1 MADFK
6 ISQLAS
12 ANVVNKDD
20 LIYLIQN
27 DTDFNVKASTLF
39 ASITDP
45 TLSGN
50 IIVSGP
56 VQTLNAAGAV
66 SITTT
71 RTDLY
76 GGKSANTSAVA
87 NGSILPTTVFLY
99 TEGVSA
105 SGRGIKFVDGTPTN
119 KLFYARHLQGKI
131 YLSTASGTVFSHP
144 PEDWVG
150 PTGLRPFATEL
161 AFVKGAT
168 YTFDVSDAS
177 LASNV
182 INLSTSIDGTNTLGT
197 AYTPGV
203 TKNGNSGTPG
213 ANIVFTVPNVTV
225 DTGGLA
231 VLDIAQ
237 GVDGQLKII
246 NLVRTDGGRYVLSSN
261 LQNNLAVELR
271 KSGDSAFL
279 MYSSNGWILVGSNP
293 GLVTSFSGTSD
304 DIPEGAKLY
313 FTNARARAAIT
324 ASDNTIL
331 YDNTTGTIRANI
343 LALSNINLANIIPD
357 TNSVP
362 EGLNLYYTNNRVRS
376 NVIALLPTLA
386 GSGISIAANGQIS
399 ATVGGGNV
407 IATSIVGLNTA
418 NVTESVSNL
427 YYTNARVYANVIGLL
442 NAKANVVD
450 LTTANVIESTN
461 NLYYTNARVSSNV
474 IALLPTLAGSGI
486 SIAANGQIS
495 ASANVT
501 ISGIVGLNTANVTES
516 VSNLYYTN
524 ARVYAN
530 VIGLLNTKANVVDLT
545 TSNVVE
551 GNNLYYTNARVS
563 SNVIA
568 LLPTLAGSGIS
579 IAANGQ
585 ISASANV
592 TISSIVGLNT
602 ANVAESASNLYYT
615 NARVYSNVIGF
626 LPTLA
631 GTGIS
636 IAANGQ
642 ISASASAPTAQT
654 VIGLNTANVAESV
667 SNLYYTNARVYA
679 NVIGLLNA
687 KANTVDLTTANVIE
701 STGNL
706 YFTNA
711 RVYANVISLLN
722 EKANVVDLTTSNVAE
737 GNNLYYTNARVL
749 SNVSQMSINVFAD
762 VDITGIVAN
771 GILLWNGTGFIAGP
785 PSSITQSNIT
795 QFSVNVANTV
805 LSISNFTTSN
815 LAEGINLY
823 FTNARVISAIEGA
836 NLTIANAN
844 SAATANTAIFAQ
856 TANVANTVTT
866 ISNFTTSNL
875 AEGNNLYFTN
885 ARAIAAIQPSIAE
898 LRALTSNFA
907 SNVLYVA
914 QNGNDAN
921 DGRSYGNAFAN
932 IHVAL
937 AAATQWTTVF
947 LKSGDY
953 RLYNQPVTIPRRV
966 ALVGDNLRTTTVRPS
981 QPSVDMFYVNNA
993 CYVTGIT
1000 FRDHV
1005 APSAVF
1011 SYNPNGSAGQIVT
1024 SPYIQNCSSIT
1035 TTGTGMRVDGRFVSG
1050 LRSMVCDAYTQTNEG
1065 GIGIHM
1071 LNQGYTQ
1078 LVSVFT
1084 ICCHI
1089 AILCESGG
1097 FCSVTNSNASF
1108 GTYAL
1113 WADGVSPPLYYGTVQ
1128 TGNSEAVNELTL
1140 SNLTIRPNYGDSVLF
1155 ANYDQAKCSRDT
1167 GLIVD
1172 SLAFDL
1178 AYGGN
1183 SQSNFAGLQYWS
1195 QTASAIPNQSVETLD
1210 AINFALGLAIDAS
1223 KGETLLNVYQVGVPA
1238 INGVAGTIAEADIV
1252 SNLNVLLTSIITNG
1266 TVGVTD
1272 IIIPNKYPANTN
1284 VNINNAANNI
1294 VINKA
1299 YIAAETL
1306 AYVDLTYPGFF
1317 ANANNFIDG
1326 ANAQATCSRDVGYI
1340 LDSIVFDLK
1349 HSGNKQTVQAGTF
1362 YYQYNANLTQ
1372 INNQVVQ
1379 TGAAYDFIGTLIGN
1393 IVTATAV
1400 SKGYNSAKCERDTGL
1415 IVDSIA
1421 MDLLYSGNSQAN
1433 FAGLQY
1439 WSQTASA
1446 IPNQSEETL
1455 DAIRY
1460 AMNTSYKIAIGQAY
1474 TPLQGNVAY
1483 VSATTG
1489 DGFSANI
1496 LTARFGNVISI
1507 ITNGTVGVTDTIVP
1521 NDLYPS
1527 ANVSRI
1533 NTANIVLSNK
1543 SFIAAETIAYI
1554 DLTYPGFFAN
1564 TSNFIVPANAR
1575 TTCSR
1580 DVGYIIDSTV
1590 FDLLHNGNKQSV
1602 QAGTFYYQYNA
1613 NTTQINNQI
1622 VKTGQSYIFIA
1633 GLIDKIL
1640 SNTIIA
1646 PLYQTTVA
1654 QNTSAAPAATISER
1668 NKIAQSANLIVS
1680 IISSGPSV
1688 ALAKTPI
1695 GANVSSNVNVR
1706 NAANAIIANRDFI
1719 KAETIAYVDLELFD
1733 PPYQIAVK
1741 QNTTAAP
1748 AATYAEANII
1758 LQRIDLITNIIS
1770 NGPSSAVA
1778 KTPIGLTANTNSN
1791 VINATKLILANRDYI
1806 KAEVLE
1812 YVNRSWANISNG
1824 SGTFYTVLSA
1834 TNLVS
1839 NTSTVTFLQA
1849 VTENIRTGS
1858 RASFHQGS
1866 YISSSGHTFEYVGSG
1881 DTIATALPYLGG
1893 VPIQENEVTE
1903 LRGGQV
1909 YFTSTDQLGD
1919 FRIGKGLVI
1928 NRVDGTITGR
1938 TFNKALFAVM
1948 TPYILAIE
1956 G

>member
-1 MADFK
+1 MADLK

-12 ANVVNKDD
+12 ANVVSKDD
-20 LIYLIQN
+20 LLYLIKN
-27 DTDFNVKASTLF
+27 DVDFNVKVGTIY

-50 IIVSGP
+50 ILVGGP
-56 VQTLNAAGAV
+56 VQTLNTAGRV

-76 GGKSANTSAVA
+76 GGKSANSLAIA
-87 NGSILPTTVFLY
+87 NGSVLPSTLFLY
-99 TEGVSA
+99 TQGVSA
-105 SGRGIKFVDGTPTN
+105 SGRGIKFSNDTPVN
-119 KLFYARHLQGKI
+119 KTIYVRHVRNKI
-131 YLSTASGTVFSHP
+131 YLSGAQGTVLSYP

-150 PTGLRPFATEL
+150 PTGLRPFPNGL
-161 AFVKGAT
+161 VFVKGAK
-168 YTFDVSDAS
+168 YTFDVSDPS

-182 INLSTSIDGTNTLGT
+182 INLSTSIDGTNTMGT
-197 AYTPGV
+197 AYTPGITV
-203 TKNGNSGTPG
+203 NGNSGTPG
-213 ANIVFTVPNVTV
+213 ANIEFVVPNVST
-225 DTGGLA
+225 DPGGLE
-231 VLDIAQ
+231 LLELEK

-246 NLVRTDGGRYVLSSN
+246 NLVSTQGGRFVLSSN
-261 LQNNLAVELR
+261 LQNNIAVQLG

-293 GLVTSFSGTSD
+293 GLVTTFSGTSD
-304 DIPEGAKLY
+304 DVPEGEKLY
-313 FTNARARAAIT
+313 FTNARARAAI
-324 ASDNTIL
+324 ASGDNTIL
-331 YDNTTGTIRANI
+331 YDKVTGTIRANI
-343 LALSNINLANIIPD
+343 LAIGNISLANIIPD
-357 TNSVP
+357 TNNIP
-362 EGLNLYYTNNRVRS
+362 EGLNLYFTNNRVRANVIELLPTLAGSGILINANGQISANSTAITSIGGNLTIGGNLIVRNNISANSWTGIYTANIIES
-376 NVIALLPTLA
+376 NSKLFYGNNRVYANVIQMLPTLAGRGISITEEGLISTVTTANIIIGLNTANVNEFGGNLYYTNARVRSNIIALLPTLA
-386 GSGISIAANGQIS
+386 GSGIVIDANGIIS
-399 ATVGGGNV
+399 ANVSGAVITNITGNLTVSGNLIANGLIIQGINVTNSLLAGNV
-407 IATSIVGLNTA
+407 TA
-418 NVTESVSNL
+418 NASSLTELTSSNIITNSIRANVWTNLYTSNVNEQGSNL
-427 YYTNARVYANVIGLL
+427 YYSNDRVR
-442 NAKANVVD
+442 
-450 LTTANVIESTN
+450 T
-461 NLYYTNARVSSNV
+461 NV
-474 IALLPTLAGSGI
+474 IALLPTLAGTGI
-486 SIAANGQIS
+486 VIDVNGVIS
-495 ASANVT
+495 ASGSGVIVANT
-501 ISGIVGLNTANVTES
+501 IVGLTTANVTES
-516 VSNLYYTN
+516 SSNLYFTNTRAIDALTN
-524 ARVYAN
+524 AN
-530 VIGLLNTKANVVDLT
+530 VSLNNLIVGGNLTVQGDVVTLNTATLTVEDKNILIANGA
-545 TSNVVE
+545 TS
-551 GNNLYYTNARVS
+551 A
-563 SNVIA
+563 A
-568 LLPTLAGSGIS
+568 LADGAGIS
-579 IAANGQ
+579 IAGAN
-585 ISASANV
+585 ANLIYKQATNSFDLNKDI
-592 TISSIVGLNT
+592 TITGNILPTVANQFDIGSNEKPFRDLWLYGSSIRFSNSGSISQT
-602 ANVAESASNLYYT
+602 ANTLVVTDGSGGIILTANST
-615 NARVYSNVIGF
+615 NKPITSPTGTLTADLISNVPGLSTSNI
-626 LPTLA
+626 A
-631 GTGIS
+631 EGT
-636 IAANGQ
+636 
-642 ISASASAPTAQT
+642 
-654 VIGLNTANVAESV
+654 
-667 SNLYYTNARVYA
+667 
-679 NVIGLLNA
+679 
-687 KANTVDLTTANVIE
+687 
-701 STGNL
+701 NL

-711 RVYANVISLLN
+711 RV
-722 EKANVVDLTTSNVAE
+722 T
-737 GNNLYYTNARVL
+737 
-749 SNVSQMSINVFAD
+749 
-762 VDITGIVAN
+762 
-771 GILLWNGTGFIAGP
+771 
-785 PSSITQSNIT
+785 
-795 QFSVNVANTV
+795 
-805 LSISNFTTSN
+805 
-815 LAEGINLY
+815 
-823 FTNARVISAIEGA
+823 
-836 NLTIANAN
+836 
-844 SAATANTAIFAQ
+844 AAM
-856 TANVANTVTT
+856 
-866 ISNFTTSNL
+866 
-875 AEGNNLYFTN
+875 
-885 ARAIAAIQPSIAE
+885 QPSIAE
-898 LRALTSNFA
+898 LRAITSNFA
-907 SNVLYVA
+907 ANVLYVA
-914 QNGNDAN
+914 TNGNDAN
-921 DGRSYGNAFAN
+921 DGRSFGNAYAN

-937 AAATQWTTVF
+937 AAATPWTTVF

-981 QPSVDMFYVNNA
+981 QPTVDMFYVNNA

-1005 APSAVF
+1005 SPSAVF

-1035 TTGTGMRVDGRFVSG
+1035 TTGTGMRVDGNFVTG

-1071 LNQGYTQ
+1071 LNQGYSQ

-1128 TGNSEAVNELTL
+1128 TGNSEAVNELLL

-1155 ANYDQAKCSRDT
+1155 ANYNQDKCSRDT

-1195 QTASAIPNQSVETLD
+1195 QTSSAIPNQSTETLD
-1210 AINFALGLAIDAS
+1210 AINFALGLAIDAA
-1223 KGETLLNVYQVGVPA
+1223 KGETLLNVYQVGEPA

-1272 IIIPNKYPANTN
+1272 LIVPNKYPANTN

-1393 IVTATAV
+1393 IVTATSV

-1421 MDLLYSGNSQAN
+1421 MDLLYSGNSQSN

-1446 IPNQSEETL
+1446 IPNQSEETIA
-1455 DAIRY
+1455 AISY
-1460 AMNTSYKIAIGQAY
+1460 AMNTSYKIAVGQSY

-1483 VSATTG
+1483 VAATTG

-1507 ITNGTVGVTDTIVP
+1507 IANGTVGVTDTIIP

-1527 ANVSRI
+1527 ANTSRN
-1533 NTANIVLSNK
+1533 NTANIVISNK
-1543 SFIAAETIAYI
+1543 AFIAAETLAYI

-1564 TSNFIVPANAR
+1564 ASQFIDPANAR

-1622 VKTGQSYIFIA
+1622 VKTGQSYRFIA

-1640 SNTIIA
+1640 SNTIIT

-1668 NKIAQSANLIVS
+1668 SKISQSANLIVS

-1695 GANVSSNVNVR
+1695 GANVSSSVNVR

-1719 KAETIAYVDLELFD
+1719 KAETIAYVDVELFD

-1770 NGPSSAVA
+1770 NGPISAVA
-1778 KTPIGLTANTNSN
+1778 KTPIGLTANTNPN

-1834 TNLVS
+1834 TNLVG
-1839 NTSTVTFLQA
+1839 NTSTVTFLE
-1849 VTENIRTGS
+1849 TITDIIRANT
-1858 RASFHQGS
+1858 RVSFHQGS

-1903 LRGGQV
+1903 LRGGKV

-1948 TPYILAIE
+1948 TPYMLAIE

>member
-1 MADFK
+1 MAISDSQKVDLLYKKLFGVSK
-6 ISQLAS
+6 TDLPGNKGASNESNPSSALNRGDKVWTQAGDIPATAASVPNVVQAYLTTNRIECVADNTTVAVSSVFPTWKTNLTDWIPPEFGATYSVSVYAQPTGNANPTNDTPLSDAGSGGAGEWFFDYQSGILNFIGGTIPAALTASKVVYVTGYRYVGLKGASQLAN
-12 ANVVNKDD
+12 ATV
-20 LIYLIQN
+20 
-27 DTDFNVKASTLF
+27 T
-39 ASITDP
+39 
-45 TLSGN
+45 GN
-50 IIVSGP
+50 IS
-56 VQTLNAAGAV
+56 AG
-66 SITTT
+66 
-71 RTDLY
+71 
-76 GGKSANTSAVA
+76 
-87 NGSILPTTVFLY
+87 
-99 TEGVSA
+99 
-105 SGRGIKFVDGTPTN
+105 
-119 KLFYARHLQGKI
+119 
-131 YLSTASGTVFSHP
+131 
-144 PEDWVG
+144 
-150 PTGLRPFATEL
+150 
-161 AFVKGAT
+161 
-168 YTFDVSDAS
+168 
-177 LASNV
+177 
-182 INLSTSIDGTNTLGT
+182 
-197 AYTPGV
+197 
-203 TKNGNSGTPG
+203 
-213 ANIVFTVPNVTV
+213 
-225 DTGGLA
+225 
-231 VLDIAQ
+231 
-237 GVDGQLKII
+237 
-246 NLVRTDGGRYVLSSN
+246 NLV
-261 LQNNLAVELR
+261 
-271 KSGDSAFL
+271 
-279 MYSSNGWILVGSNP
+279 
-293 GLVTSFSGTSD
+293 VTG
-304 DIPEGAKLY
+304 
-313 FTNARARAAIT
+313 AIT
-324 ASDNTIL
+324 A
-331 YDNTTGTIRANI
+331 
-343 LALSNINLANIIPD
+343 
-357 TNSVP
+357 
-362 EGLNLYYTNNRVRS
+362 
-376 NVIALLPTLA
+376 NVWN
-386 GSGISIAANGQIS
+386 GI
-399 ATVGGGNV
+399 
-407 IATSIVGLNTA
+407 
-418 NVTESVSNL
+418 
-427 YYTNARVYANVIGLL
+427 Y
-442 NAKANVVD
+442 
-450 LTTANVIESTN
+450 
-461 NLYYTNARVSSNV
+461 
-474 IALLPTLAGSGI
+474 
-486 SIAANGQIS
+486 
-495 ASANVT
+495 
-501 ISGIVGLNTANVTES
+501 
-516 VSNLYYTN
+516 
-524 ARVYAN
+524 
-530 VIGLLNTKANVVDLT
+530 
-545 TSNVVE
+545 TSNV
-551 GNNLYYTNARVS
+551 S
-563 SNVIA
+563 
-568 LLPTLAGSGIS
+568 
-579 IAANGQ
+579 
-585 ISASANV
+585 
-592 TISSIVGLNT
+592 
-602 ANVAESASNLYYT
+602 ESA
-615 NARVYSNVIGF
+615 
-626 LPTLA
+626 
-631 GTGIS
+631 
-636 IAANGQ
+636 
-642 ISASASAPTAQT
+642 
-654 VIGLNTANVAESV
+654 
-667 SNLYYTNARVYA
+667 
-679 NVIGLLNA
+679 
-687 KANTVDLTTANVIE
+687 
-701 STGNL
+701 
-706 YFTNA
+706 
-711 RVYANVISLLN
+711 
-722 EKANVVDLTTSNVAE
+722 
-737 GNNLYYTNARVL
+737 NNLYYTNARVL
-749 SNVSQMSINVFAD
+749 SNVSQMSINVLAD
-762 VDITGIVAN
+762 VDITGIQNN
-771 GILLWNGTGFIAGP
+771 GILVWNGTGFVAGV
-785 PSSITQSNIT
+785 SST
-795 QFSVNVANTV
+795 
-805 LSISNFTTSN
+805 
-815 LAEGINLY
+815 G
-823 FTNARVISAIEGA
+823 
-836 NLTIANAN
+836 NAN
-844 SAATANTAIFAQ
+844 SATTANTATFANTAATANTATFAQ

-885 ARAIAAIQPSIAE
+885 ARVTAAMQPSIAE
-898 LRALTSNFA
+898 LRAITSNFA

-921 DGRSYGNAFAN
+921 DGRSFGNAFAN

-937 AAATQWTTVF
+937 AAATPWTTVF

-981 QPSVDMFYVNNA
+981 QPSIDMFYVNNA

-1005 APSAVF
+1005 SPSAVF
-1011 SYNPNGSAGQIVT
+1011 SFNPNGSAGQIVT

-1035 TTGTGMRVDGRFVSG
+1035 TTGTGMRVDGSFVSG

-1089 AILCESGG
+1089 AIKCESGG

-1108 GTYAL
+1108 GTYGL
-1113 WADGVSPPLYYGTVQ
+1113 WADGVSEPLYYGTVQ
-1128 TGNSEAVNELTL
+1128 TGNSEATNELVL
-1140 SNLTIRPNYGDSVLF
+1140 SNLSIRPNYGDSVLF
-1155 ANYDQAKCSRDT
+1155 ANYNQDKCSRDT

-1178 AYGGN
+1178 AYSGN

-1223 KGETLLNVYQVGVPA
+1223 KGETLLNVYQVGEPA
-1238 INGVAGTIAEADIV
+1238 INGVAGTIAEANIV

-1349 HSGNKQTVQAGTF
+1349 HGGNKQTVQAGTF

-1543 SFIAAETIAYI
+1543 SFIAAETLAYI

-1564 TSNFIVPANAR
+1564 ASQFIDPANAR

-1622 VKTGQSYIFIA
+1622 VKTGQSYRFIA

-1654 QNTSAAPAATISER
+1654 QNTSAAPAATIAER

-1778 KTPIGLTANTNSN
+1778 KTPIGLTANTNPN

-1824 SGTFYTVLSA
+1824 SGTFYTVKSA
-1834 TNLVS
+1834 TNLVG
-1839 NTSTVTFLQA
+1839 NASTVTFLE
-1849 VTENIRTGS
+1849 TITDIIRANT

-1903 LRGGQV
+1903 LRGGKV

-1919 FRIGKGLVI
+1919 FRIGTGLVI

-1948 TPYILAIE
+1948 TPYMLAIE

>member
-1 MADFK
+1 MADLK

-12 ANVVNKDD
+12 ANVVSKDD
-20 LIYLIQN
+20 LLYLIKN
-27 DTDFNVKASTLF
+27 DVDFNVKVGTIY

-50 IIVSGP
+50 ILVGGP
-56 VQTLNAAGAV
+56 VQTLNTAGRV

-76 GGKSANTSAVA
+76 GGKSANSLAIA
-87 NGSILPTTVFLY
+87 NGSVLPSTLFLY
-99 TEGVSA
+99 TQGVSA
-105 SGRGIKFVDGTPTN
+105 TGRGIKFSNDTPVN
-119 KLFYARHLQGKI
+119 KTIYVRHVRNKI
-131 YLSTASGTVFSHP
+131 YLSGAQGTVLSYP

-150 PTGLRPFATEL
+150 PTGLRPFPTGL
-161 AFVKGAT
+161 VFVKGAK
-168 YTFDVSDAS
+168 YTFDVSDPS

-182 INLSTSIDGTNTLGT
+182 INLSTSIDGTNTMGT
-197 AYTPGV
+197 AYTPGITV
-203 TKNGNSGTPG
+203 NGNSGTPG
-213 ANIVFTVPNVTV
+213 ANIEFVVPNVST
-225 DTGGLA
+225 DPGGLE
-231 VLDIAQ
+231 LLELEK

-246 NLVRTDGGRYVLSSN
+246 NLVSTQGGRFVLSSN
-261 LQNNLAVELR
+261 LQNNIAVQLG

-293 GLVTSFSGTSD
+293 GLVTTFSGTSD
-304 DIPEGAKLY
+304 DVPEGEKLY
-313 FTNARARAAIT
+313 FTNARARAAI
-324 ASDNTIL
+324 ASGDNTIL
-331 YDNTTGTIRANI
+331 YDKVTGTIRANI
-343 LALSNINLANIIPD
+343 LAIGNISLANIIPD
-357 TNSVP
+357 TNNIP
-362 EGLNLYYTNNRVRS
+362 EGLNLYFTNNRVRA

-386 GSGISIAANGQIS
+386 GSGILINANGQIS
-399 ATVGGGNV
+399 ANSTAITNIGGNLTIGGNLIVRNNISANSWTGIYTANIIESNSKLFYGNNRVYANV
-407 IATSIVGLNTA
+407 IQMLPTLAGRGISITEEGLISTVTTANIIIGLNTA
-418 NVTESVSNL
+418 NVNEFGGNL
-427 YYTNARVYANVIGLL
+427 YYTNARV
-442 NAKANVVD
+442 
-450 LTTANVIESTN
+450 
-461 NLYYTNARVSSNV
+461 RSNI

-486 SIAANGQIS
+486 VIDANGII
-495 ASANVT
+495 SANV
-501 ISGIVGLNTANVTES
+501 SGAVITNITGNLTVSGNLIANGLIIQGINVTNSLLAGNVTANASSLTELTS
-516 VSNLYYTN
+516 SNIITNSIRANVWNNLYTSNVNERGSNLYYSN
-524 ARVYAN
+524 DRVR
-530 VIGLLNTKANVVDLT
+530 T
-545 TSNVVE
+545 
-551 GNNLYYTNARVS
+551 
-563 SNVIA
+563 NVIA
-568 LLPTLAGSGIS
+568 LLPTLAGTGIV
-579 IAANGQ
+579 IDVNGV
-585 ISASANV
+585 ISASGSGVIVAN
-592 TISSIVGLNT
+592 TIVG
-602 ANVAESASNLYYT
+602 
-615 NARVYSNVIGF
+615 
-626 LPTLA
+626 
-631 GTGIS
+631 
-636 IAANGQ
+636 
-642 ISASASAPTAQT
+642 
-654 VIGLNTANVAESV
+654 
-667 SNLYYTNARVYA
+667 
-679 NVIGLLNA
+679 
-687 KANTVDLTTANVIE
+687 LTTANVTE
-701 STGNL
+701 SSSNLYFTNTRAIDALTNANVSLNNLIVGGNLTVQGDVVTLNTATLTVEDKNILIANGATSAALADGAGISIAGANANLIYKQATNSFDLNKDITITGNILPTVANQFDIGSNEKPFRDLWLYGSSIRFSNSGSISQTANTLVVTDGSGGIILTANSTNKPITSPTGTLTADLISNVPGLSTSNIAEGTNL

-711 RVYANVISLLN
+711 RV
-722 EKANVVDLTTSNVAE
+722 T
-737 GNNLYYTNARVL
+737 
-749 SNVSQMSINVFAD
+749 
-762 VDITGIVAN
+762 
-771 GILLWNGTGFIAGP
+771 
-785 PSSITQSNIT
+785 
-795 QFSVNVANTV
+795 
-805 LSISNFTTSN
+805 
-815 LAEGINLY
+815 
-823 FTNARVISAIEGA
+823 
-836 NLTIANAN
+836 
-844 SAATANTAIFAQ
+844 AAM
-856 TANVANTVTT
+856 
-866 ISNFTTSNL
+866 
-875 AEGNNLYFTN
+875 
-885 ARAIAAIQPSIAE
+885 QPSIAE
-898 LRALTSNFA
+898 LRAITSNFA

-921 DGRSYGNAFAN
+921 DGRSFGNAYAN

-937 AAATQWTTVF
+937 AAATPWTTVF

-1005 APSAVF
+1005 SPSAVF
-1011 SYNPNGSAGQIVT
+1011 SFNPNGSAGQIVT

-1035 TTGTGMRVDGRFVSG
+1035 TTGTGMRVDGNFVSG

-1071 LNQGYTQ
+1071 LNQGYSQ

-1140 SNLTIRPNYGDSVLF
+1140 SNLTIKPNYGDSVLF

-1195 QTASAIPNQSVETLD
+1195 QTASAIPNQSTETLD
-1210 AINFALGLAIDAS
+1210 AINFALGLAIDAA
-1223 KGETLLNVYQVGVPA
+1223 KGDTLLNVYQVGEPA

-1393 IVTATAV
+1393 IVTATSV

-1446 IPNQSEETL
+1446 IPNQSEETIA
-1455 DAIRY
+1455 AISY
-1460 AMNTSYKIAIGQAY
+1460 AMNTSYKIAVGQAY

-1483 VSATTG
+1483 VAATTG

-1507 ITNGTVGVTDTIVP
+1507 IANGTVGVTDTIIP

-1527 ANVSRI
+1527 ANTSRN
-1533 NTANIVLSNK
+1533 NTANIVISNK
-1543 SFIAAETIAYI
+1543 AFIAAETIAFI

-1640 SNTIIA
+1640 SNTIIT

-1654 QNTSAAPAATISER
+1654 QNTTAAPAATISER

-1695 GANVSSNVNVR
+1695 GANVSSSVNVR

-1719 KAETIAYVDLELFD
+1719 KAETIAYVDVELFD

-1778 KTPIGLTANTNSN
+1778 KTPIGLTANTNPN

-1839 NTSTVTFLQA
+1839 NTSTVTFLQS

-1858 RASFHQGS
+1858 RVSFHQGS

-1919 FRIGKGLVI
+1919 FRIGTGLVI

-1948 TPYILAIE
+1948 TPYMLAIE